1 MLAMSSTALHS
12 HHVSHMKPPLSNGH
26 DSGSGSSTTE
36 EEDEDDS
43 QDVSSC
49 ASEMTAPQ
57 QSNEE
62 LIDRDARSRFSH
74 TKALFEHLERCA
86 GQDKLPS
93 FYSPRLQRSATV
105 PPKGTPPSVPPK
117 PTNNILAQNNPQNN
131 VVSDKSKESTP
142 DNPPTQHGS
151 PLSQVARNFTQMVND
166 LEKITGSPRMAH
178 AEKSGIFGKS
188 TDQNMTGKAKTTGSE
203 NNALSHTADFNYRSS
218 APANST
224 GSSPKAVLN
233 KVSPSGS
240 ESSTHSSASMGKPE
254 MLGHRERREDKGDG
268 SYSPYWRDP
277 GFYRRRFGVNEQGG
291 QQKTQ
296 QDVPITEPLIGGN
309 QIHHR
314 YGVHKNPNM
323 DDENNSSES
332 GESVPSEPRPSQ
344 QQSLNTSPYNQFKS
358 NSSNSPPG
366 QSSTSFVLIRQ
377 KPNSSIQE
385 GSSNFSGESQSLGRQ
400 YSDLNTLPADDHEVR
415 RGLSPER
422 DALNRKVSFSTAP
435 IKVFKTHAVD
445 EYDRRNEEIDPV
457 ASCAEYELE
466 RRLDKMELFDVELVK
481 GPEGLGVSIIGMGVG
496 ADSGLEKLGIFVKS
510 ITPGGA
516 VHRDGRIRQCDQIV
530 SVDGI
535 SLVGVSQL
543 FAAQTLRNTGNKVTF
558 TIGREPNLEDSEVAQ
573 LIHQSL
579 EQDRLRLLM
588 QQQQHQSQ
596 MNPPVP
602 CSDGPISNPLPS
614 QNITARVI
622 DNDAEIRRPEPLR
635 PSSVIPKNV
644 VPSRKPC
651 SNGPATNGPF
661 GTRAGTAYSNP
672 PSSTAI
678 GGSRSAGDNESQIKA
693 RIAALEND
701 LTGSQVKA
709 DQMQG
714 VLENTRTHY
723 SQLENKYDQARQML
737 RNYQER
743 EKELMEREESHVEQL
758 REKDQHYSMLVGQLK
773 KRIDELEE
781 KLDQMAKRRASLVEG
796 ELTELREQLAA
807 CAEAKQTRHQA
818 NGCTTQLQQRQC
830 QAIAEDDAD
839 EDDGTLRG
847 TPVATLTSQDQSHV
861 IPAAGSAS
869 LKAKR
874 RQMAAGGAE
883 RSLNPN
889 TTSPPQQNA
898 QNTSNAIVTSPPPPP
913 QHGLGGLPRVKARHA
928 GLAQRAM
935 PLSCAQSSPL
945 PSSHYERLVM
955 NGIQIGGNN
964 QQHIYATN
972 NQHIYATT
980 ADAIDGGPLD
990 EYQRY
995 VLTSSQMSH
1004 TTNSAATN
1012 CESPIPRISEPA
1024 SPAMPHKFLGQHNV
1038 SGAVAR
1044 SRMLFPLRKRYIQAE
1059 NEFWREN
1066 VEAQGLQV
1074 LQWNTDEVCQ
1084 LLIHIGLDKYIPEFT
1099 VNQVTGPKF
1108 LDLDGNKLKAMG
1120 IYNHSD
1126 RSVIKKKVKTIKSR
1140 IERER
1145 KVLEKESRQR
1155 ASMKLNQ
1162 HHVHH
1167 NQ

>member
-43 QDVSSC
+43 LEISSC

-74 TKALFEHLERCA
+74 TKALFEQLE
-86 GQDKLPS
+86 
-93 FYSPRLQRSATV
+93 SPRLQRSATV

-117 PTNNILAQNNPQNN
+117 PTNNILPQNNPQNRI
-131 VVSDKSKESTP
+131 VSARSKDSTP
-142 DNPPTQHGS
+142 DESPTQHGS

-166 LEKITGSPRMAH
+166 LEKITGSPRMPH
-178 AEKSGIFGKS
+178 AEKNGIVGKS
-188 TDQNMTGKAKTTGSE
+188 TEQNRTGIVKTTGSE
-203 NNALSHTADFNYRSS
+203 NNAFLQTADFNYRSS
-218 APANST
+218 APSNST

-233 KVSPSGS
+233 KLSPSGS
-240 ESSTHSSASMGKPE
+240 ESSTHSSASMGKSEVP
-254 MLGHRERREDKGDG
+254 GHRERREDKGDG

-291 QQKTQ
+291 HQKTQ
-296 QDVPITEPLIGGN
+296 QDVPITEPHVGGN

-314 YGVHKNPNM
+314 YGVNKNSNM

-377 KPNSSIQE
+377 KPNSIPG
-385 GSSNFSGESQSLGRQ
+385 GSNNFSGDSLSLGRQ
-400 YSDLNTLPADDHEVR
+400 YSNVNTSSAEDHDGVEVR

-466 RRLDKMELFDVELVK
+466 RRLDKMELFDVELTK

-602 CSDGPISNPLPS
+602 SSNGPISNTPPS
-614 QNITARVI
+614 QNITARII
-622 DNDAEIRRPEPLR
+622 DNDADIRRPEPLR
-635 PSSVIPKNV
+635 PSSVTPKNV
-644 VPSRKPC
+644 APSRNLC
-651 SNGPATNGPF
+651 SNGSITNGPF
-661 GTRAGTAYSNP
+661 GTRTGTAYSNP
-672 PSSTAI
+672 QSSCA
-678 GGSRSAGDNESQIKA
+678 GGGARSAGDNESQIKA

-701 LTGSQVKA
+701 LSGSQMKA

-807 CAEAKQTRHQA
+807 CAEAKQTRNQP
-818 NGCTTQLQQRQC
+818 NGSTTQLQQRQC

-847 TPVATLTSQDQSHV
+847 TPVATLT
-861 IPAAGSAS
+861 PAAGSAS

-883 RSLNPN
+883 RLVNSNP
-889 TTSPPQQNA
+889 TSPPQQNV
-898 QNTSNAIVTSPPPPP
+898 QHTSNAIVTSPPPPP

-945 PSSHYERLVM
+945 PSSHYERLIM
-955 NGIQIGGNN
+955 NGIQIGGSA
-964 QQHIYATN
+964 QQ
-972 NQHIYATT
+972 QHIYATT
-980 ADAIDGGPLD
+980 ADAMDGGPLD

-1024 SPAMPHKFLGQHNV
+1024 SPAMPHKFLGQHNA
-1038 SGAVAR
+1038 SGAMAR
-1044 SRMLFPLRKRYIQAE
+1044 SRILFPLRKRYIQAE

-1074 LQWNTDEVCQ
+1074 LQWSTDEVCQ